1 MATNDSFLSGF
12 QVNRSLLAGGAV
24 LTGIGAVL
32 GAAGA
37 AMVCAALATAG
48 RTWIKRLETPPTAVA
63 TAVAQRALREAKVAS
78 AAGWEA
84 WRAEHSSPN

>member
-1 MATNDSFLSGF
+1 MATTNEGFLSGF
-12 QVNRSLLAGGAV
+12 QVNRSLLTGGAV

-48 RTWIKRLETPPTAVA
+48 RSWVRSLETPPTAL
-63 TAVAQRALREAKVAS
+63 AQRALHEAKVAS
-78 AAGWEA
+78 VAGWEA
-84 WRAEHSSPN
+84 WRAEHGSPN

>member
-1 MATNDSFLSGF
+1 MATNESYLSGF
-12 QVNRSLLAGGAV
+12 RVNRSMLAGGAV
-24 LTGIGAVL
+24 LTGVGAVL

-48 RTWIKRLETPPTAVA
+48 RDWVRSREIPPTVL
-63 TAVAQRALREAKVAS
+63 AQRALREARVAS
-78 AAGWEA
+78 SAGWQA

>member
-1 MATNDSFLSGF
+1 MATNQNFFSGF

-24 LTGIGAVL
+24 LTGVGAVL
-32 GAAGA
+32 GMAGA

-48 RTWIKRLETPPTAVA
+48 RSWVRSMDMPPTK
-63 TAVAQRALREAKVAS
+63 AVAQRALHEAKVAS

-84 WRAEHSSPN
+84 WRTEHASPN